1 MYSHYLRYSDV
12 YLAETKKK
20 QDARKRTSSKWS
32 VQERSDYAICAQRIP
47 ERDGSQYLYLC
58 IVSQDTQMLIAGL
71 MFLQIFICKHLTRSL
86 DSYLFLYIGATTFL
100 LSGTSD

>member
-1 MYSHYLRYSDV
+1 MYTLQRQKDRAH
-12 YLAETKKK
+12 KK
-20 QDARKRTSSKWS
+20 TSSKWN

-71 MFLQIFICKHLTRSL
+71 MFLQIFICKHLARSYL
-86 DSYLFLYIGATTFL
+86 DSYLFLYTGATTFL